1 MIVRYLEDL
10 YCGYTVQVYTA
21 IVQPGNL
28 YMVRL
33 EDEPARFIQIYRK
46 LPLATGSQLVTPFRR
61 CFRYQ
66 VQ

>member
-1 MIVRYLEDL
+1 MIVRYIEDL
-10 YCGYTVQVYTA
+10 YCRNTVEGYTA
-21 IVQPGNL
+21 IVQPGSL

-33 EDEPARFIQIYRK
+33 EDESARFIQIYRK